1 MITRSELKYIQ
12 SLAHKKFREAEG
24 CFIVEGVKMVSEL
37 IHTYPELVLK
47 IFAVQSW
54 LDQNSKNLP
63 NNIICHEVTDD
74 ELSKLSFL
82 TTAQLVLCL
91 SKMPIFEKKKN
102 HKVTLLLDQ
111 IQDPGNLGTII
122 RTCDWFGID
131 TVICSMDT
139 ADVFSPKVVQ
149 SSMGSVLRVNVQYLS
164 LDVFLDQHT
173 KCEIFAAT
181 LDGDDVQ
188 KVTFETP
195 SILII
200 GNESKGV
207 SPSILKRATKK
218 ISIPRMGHAESLNAA
233 VATGILLS
241 KMIR

>member
-12 SLAHKKFREAEG
+12 SLAHKKFRESEG
-24 CFIVEGVKMVSEL
+24 SFILEGVKMVSEL
-37 IHTYPELVLK
+37 IHTYPQLVVK

-63 NNIICHEVTDD
+63 KNIICQEVTEE

-82 TTAQLVLCL
+82 TTAQQVVCL
-91 SKMPIFEKKKN
+91 SKIPVFENKEN
-102 HKVTLLLDQ
+102 GQITLLLDQ

-131 TVICSMDT
+131 RVICSMDT

-164 LDVFLDQHT
+164 LDVFLDEHPN
-173 KCEIFAAT
+173 CEIFAAT

-188 KVTFETP
+188 TVTVGAP
-195 SILII
+195 AILII

-218 ISIPRMGHAESLNAA
+218 ISIPRVGNAESLNAA

-241 KMIR
+241 KMIH